1 MMVLRYSFLV
11 GAGVL
16 LAACASSGD
25 EELQTW
31 MLEQRNAAHP
41 KVVPLEE
48 PKRFTPQP
56 YTQRGAIDPFDPQK
70 LTSSATIS
78 NAVRLLPFLSS

>member
-56 YTQRGAIDPFDPQK
+56 
-70 LTSSATIS
+70 
-78 NAVRLLPFLSS
+78 

>member
-31 MLEQRNAAHP
+31 MLEGRNAAHA
-41 KVVPLEE
+41 KVLPLEV
-48 PKRFTPQP
+48 PKRLTPQP
-56 YTQRGAIDPFDPQK
+56 YTQRGAIDPFDHAK
-70 LTSSATIS
+70 
-78 NAVRLLPFLSS
+78 